1 MKKIMIIGAGKIGE
15 TAAFLLQN
23 SGDYQVTM
31 ADNNPAMLK
40 AHLSPGVTGLQL
52 DVNDAAALTS
62 ALQSQD
68 MVLSACPYFLNVKI
82 ATAAAATQT
91 HYFDLTED
99 VATTNAIRE
108 IAADA
113 GVSFMPQSGLA
124 PGFISIAAHDIAKEF
139 DQLDSV
145 RLRVGALPQFPTNS
159 LMYNL
164 TWSTDGLINEYCNP
178 CDAIDEGERKEV
190 MPLEGLEKFALDGVE
205 YEAFNTSGGL
215 GGLAE
220 ILQGRVSNL
229 DYKTVRYPGHCQLMK
244 ILLNELKL
252 NKKRQVLKEIMED
265 SIPFTPQDVVLVFVS
280 VAGKIGG
287 RYVQRSYSRKIYNQ
301 EVNGRAFTAI
311 QLTTAGAAC
320 AVIDLHAK
328 GTLPSKGFIRQED
341 VIFQDLISNRF
352 AIYYNRN

>member
-1 MKKIMIIGAGKIGE
+1 MKRVMIIGAGKIGE
-15 TAAFLLQN
+15 TAAFLFQQ
-23 SGDYQVTM
+23 SGDYQVTL
-31 ADNNPAMLK
+31 ADSNETLLNKVSANVRKVL
-40 AHLSPGVTGLQL
+40 L
-52 DVNDAAALTS
+52 DVNDATALTTT
-62 ALQSQD
+62 LQEQE
-68 MVLSACPYFLNVKI
+68 MVLSACPFFLNVKI
-82 ATAAAATQT
+82 ATAAAQANT

-108 IAADA
+108 IARTAN
-113 GVSFMPQSGLA
+113 VSFMPQCGLA
-124 PGFISIAAHDIAKEF
+124 PGFISIAAYDIAKQF
-139 DQLDSV
+139 DTLDAV

-178 CDAIDEGERKEV
+178 CDAIHEGERKEV
-190 MPLEGLEKFALDGVE
+190 MPMEGYERFALDGVE

-215 GGLAE
+215 GALAE
-220 ILQGRVSNL
+220 ILDKKVYNL

-252 NKKRQVLKEIMED
+252 NKKRAVLKEIMED

-280 VAGKIGG
+280 VSGTVNG
-287 RYVQRSYSRKIYNQ
+287 RSVQRSYSRKIYNQ
-301 EVNGRAFTAI
+301 HIQGKDFTAI

-328 GTLPSKGFIRQED
+328 GKLPATGFIRQED
-341 VIFQDLISNRF
+341 VAFADLTANRF
-352 AIYYNRN
+352 ATYYN